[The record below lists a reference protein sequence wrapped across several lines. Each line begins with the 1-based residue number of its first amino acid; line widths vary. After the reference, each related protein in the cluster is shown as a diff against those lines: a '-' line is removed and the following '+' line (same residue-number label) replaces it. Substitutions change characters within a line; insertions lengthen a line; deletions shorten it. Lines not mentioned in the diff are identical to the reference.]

1 MEIHHEP
8 VPTTAPPGLS
18 HDSADYEYAFTPV
31 GSGYEHTDASVW
43 IIVKFAIWLLV
54 SAIVIHG
61 GMWLMFELL
70 VKQREATVEATY
82 PLAGTPTETR
92 MPAAPRL
99 QAKPANEIYEF
110 RLKEDAI
117 LEGYGWVD
125 RNAGTVRIPIDEAM
139 RLTVERG
146 LPSRAAEGAETP
158 GLMPADSS
166 SGRTVVR
173 RRQ

>member
-8 VPTTAPPGLS
+8 VPTTPPPGLS
-18 HDSADYEYAFTPV
+18 HDSADYEYAFTPT
-31 GSGYEHTDASVW
+31 GAGYEHTDASVW

-70 VKQREATVEATY
+70 VKQREATVEAQF

-92 MPAAPRL
+92 LPAGPRL

-110 RLKEDAI
+110 RLSEDAI
-117 LEGYGWVD
+117 LNNYGWVD
-125 RNAGTVRIPIDEAM
+125 RNAGTVRIPIAEAM

-146 LPSRAAEGAETP
+146 VASRAAEGTETP

-173 RRQ
+173 RGQ

>member
-8 VPTTAPPGLS
+8 VPTAPPPGLS
-18 HDSADYEYAFTPV
+18 PHSADYEYAFTPV
-31 GSGYEHTDASVW
+31 GAGYEHTDANIW

-61 GMWLMFELL
+61 GIWLMFELL

-82 PLAGTPTETR
+82 PLAGEPTETR
-92 MPAAPRL
+92 LPASPRL

-117 LEGYGWVD
+117 LNGYGWID
-125 RNAGTVRIPIDEAM
+125 RNAGTVRIPIAEAM

-146 LPSRAAEGAETP
+146 LPSRATEGTDTP

>member
-8 VPTTAPPGLS
+8 VPTTAPPGMS

-31 GSGYEHTDASVW
+31 GAGYEHTDANIWV
-43 IIVKFAIWLLV
+43 IVKFALWLVV
-54 SAIVIHG
+54 SALVIHG
-61 GMWLMFELL
+61 GLWLMFELL
-70 VKQREATVEATY
+70 VKQREATVEAAY

-92 MPAAPRL
+92 LPSGARL

-117 LEGYGWVD
+117 LNNYGWVD
-125 RNAGTVRIPIDEAM
+125 RNAGTVRIPIEEAM

-146 LPSRAAEGAETP
+146 LPSRAADAADTP

-166 SGRTVVR
+166 SGRTAVR